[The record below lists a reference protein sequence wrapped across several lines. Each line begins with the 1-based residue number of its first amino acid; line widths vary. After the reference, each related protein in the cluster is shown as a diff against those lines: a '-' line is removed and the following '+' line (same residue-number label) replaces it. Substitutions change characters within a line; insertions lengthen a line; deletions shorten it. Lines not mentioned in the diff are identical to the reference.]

1 MNNEIHFA
9 QTFRARYELLDH
21 FDITV
26 DAFVKMHT
34 GKDIIRIFDGM
45 SDHLLG
51 NWTHVYH
58 LFCKS

>member
-1 MNNEIHFA
+1 MNNEIHFT
-9 QTFRARYELLDH
+9 QTFRARYELSHH
-21 FDITV
+21 FHIAV

-34 GKDIIRIFDGM
+34 GEDIIRIFNGM

-58 LFCKS
+58 LLCKS